1 MFGHRLVRGL
11 FVVWLLCG
19 VFQPVS
25 VFPSAASSP
34 ADSPPDTSSHR
45 HTSTESNAPSK
56 DIVSQAEDFSAHHS
70 LRVKRACRGRES
82 FACVAKSIIDGL
94 PAGAAS
100 KKSSISDTGCEN
112 CDLDECQLLD
122 GRADDLRSLVND
134 ASGRAVAKCTPKDDA
149 CGYTK
154 SSHCLKPVSF
164 VTDGQEH
171 SELFPFNLCTRKM
184 VVDGTCPEHLLSTSP
199 YDATKLKISLRYHVQ
214 CDVGFMVPPIA
225 ADIGCVPSLHQAAGL
240 GPEDPPIFP
249 DDFKD
254 FNNIKFCAAGMPLP
268 DPLDC
273 VPRPLKGFPLAAGL
287 PESVKNAAAD
297 TPCLYDARGAKKG
310 EGCVLLDLLIPPS
323 GSQKEPM
330 IIPGDR
336 KGLGPYAA
344 LPSPYVNLF
353 RQWTPHEE
361 PHRIFPRCIDVSRI
375 VGLTD
380 KHIEEVQ
387 SDYFLNCATN
397 PYYQKAVKASNQAQM
412 AALKMEPSRCAKLVD
427 SESLFCRWL
436 DFPKTPTGAT
446 AAEKQETS
454 PGGLV
459 AVLFSWPCLLVYNV
473 ILYGCLIGGR
483 FYLRRRFLKEW
494 NAIPVPDLDWQKILE
509 PEREEAPEELK
520 TVVAK
525 FVEDVCQTGP
535 EELWD
540 QWTRAS
546 NWTPEPRPST
556 EAFNNHMEKN
566 RFALFPCADHNR
578 FKLANY
584 DEADEKGSDY
594 INASMFKLKGC
605 EAHWIAT
612 QAPMPNTRDDF
623 WRMMFSMTRPD
634 FVAQNFDA
642 KIYCLN
648 NIDPVPNGAN
658 FWPCE
663 FGEGAVWREKWYC
676 AFGKWSPY
684 LTTVIHERDVAT
696 YYCQVERHIGA
707 AACELQ
713 KPAIYYPASGKDFR
727 SKVRAIARLVN
738 FEDPVVPVYVV
749 VCSSGAAWSA
759 VFIMVFVIIDRLTA
773 GTEVSVTELW
783 HELRTA
789 RPYAITDAKQ
799 WLAVHMAVFEYIK
812 VHLPEHNDAIERFL
826 DAAEKVA
833 AANGKV
839 AAAKGK

>member
-1 MFGHRLVRGL
+1 MFGHRPVRSL

-19 VFQPVS
+19 SFQPVS
-25 VFPSAASSP
+25 VSPSAAGSP
-34 ADSPPDTSSHR
+34 VDSPPDTSPAQR
-45 HTSTESNAPSK
+45 TSKGSNAPSK
-56 DIVSQAEDFSAHHS
+56 DIASQAEDFSANRS
-70 LRVKRACRGRES
+70 LRVKRECLGEEP
-82 FACVAKSIIDGL
+82 FACLAKSLIDGQ
-94 PAGAAS
+94 S
-100 KKSSISDTGCEN
+100 KKSNVPDTGCEN
-112 CDLDECQLLD
+112 CPLRPCPLSAFDDKSRILPNPDPQL
-122 GRADDLRSLVND
+122 RAL
-134 ASGRAVAKCTPKDDA
+134 AQCTPKA
-149 CGYTK
+149 STCGYTK

-184 VVDGTCPEHLLSTSP
+184 LVDGTCPKHLLSTRP
-199 YDATKLKISLRYHVQ
+199 YDATKLNISLRYHVQ

-287 PESVKNAAAD
+287 PDSVKNAAPD

-310 EGCVLLDLLIPPS
+310 EG
-323 GSQKEPM
+323 
-330 IIPGDR
+330 
-336 KGLGPYAA
+336 LGPYAS

-387 SDYFLNCATN
+387 ADYFLNCATN
-397 PYYQKAVKASNQAQM
+397 PYYQKAVKAGNQAQM

-436 DFPKTPTGAT
+436 DFPKTPTGAS

-454 PGGLV
+454 PGL
-459 AVLFSWPCLLVYNV
+459 AVLLSWPCLLVYNV

-494 NAIPVPDLDWQKILE
+494 NAIPVPDLDWKTIIE

-605 EAHWIAT
+605 EAHWIPT

-634 FVAQNFDA
+634 FVAQNCDA

-696 YYCQVERHIGA
+696 YYCQVERNIGA
-707 AACELQ
+707 PACELQ